1 MALIC
6 QSRMISRGREILDHL
21 SLACTP
27 LGGKLYIP
35 ADTMLINIYILC
47 IVSLIISTK
56 IQNLAEIVDLHEALN
71 FRVHSRPIRFTEVNA

>member
-6 QSRMISRGREILDHL
+6 QSRMISRGREIYL

-47 IVSLIISTK
+47 IVSLISTK